1 MDVLGGA
8 VARSRL
14 DMTPDRASV
23 TSHSLGLLLAT
34 PSGGLLSCP
43 ASPYVD
49 PLRHAALLRSP
60 VSFSP
65 FKVSEAASEQLL
77 LSVSLS
83 PEEGELMGL
92 LPCSPRAAPA
102 GGSAS
107 RQRVRAPAPKPN
119 PAAAGKPAACAKLTV
134 AAAAAAAETKPAEA
148 KISATAAA
156 AKAAKAKTATAKAA
170 TAKAKAAKSAPPAS
184 APAPAPT
191 PTRAPAPAPEPAL
204 VAAPVHV
211 ALATA
216 APASTTV
223 SATQCP
229 CDDAVSTCSDDGEL
243 QMFCFAA
250 AALLGEDDEPSRTT
264 QGRPFDESDLP
275 ARMRLLRGINSA
287 VSDAF
292 NDVADARFA
301 SPAALKLK
309 PAVRAAATPA
319 VTPAPAVAH
328 AAAALSANASAN
340 AQEQPARA
348 QQPRF
353 PTAEATENKGST
365 GNAWVVRAAAS
376 WDSCRP
382 VPKDLTG
389 GDGPRGVPSSLQ
401 MRERKRAAPLPSKED
416 DVLARKRAA
425 PLPSHLVVQ
434 QL

>member
-134 AAAAAAAETKPAEA
+134 AAAAAAAAETKPAEA

-156 AKAAKAKTATAKAA
+156 AKAAKAKTAAAKAA

-184 APAPAPT
+184 APAPT

-204 VAAPVHV
+204 VTT
-211 ALATA
+211 LATA
-216 APASTTV
+216 ALASTTV

-250 AALLGEDDEPSRTT
+250 AALPGEDDKPSRTT

-292 NDVADARFA
+292 NDVADARVA
-301 SPAALKLK
+301 SPAALKSK